1 MGGCLSVT
9 FVKSRIFNISQLAEH
24 FMDVS
29 LPIAENSISKSN
41 RPASHCL
48 RCGCLA
54 SALRYC
60 GLGFF
65 CGAATASPIFLHLVC
80 LCWQL
85 YFYLVV
91 QLTFITLFQSERER
105 ERGRNRKLT
114 YRYNVIIA
122 YIGLLYST
130 HVASTFPFYYTQ
142 LLRWLKIYIYM
153 SVMTRDGLPKGPTGP
168 MSSGGP

>member
-1 MGGCLSVT
+1 MRLPGVCVAVLLSW
-9 FVKSRIFNISQLAEH
+9 FLLRCCYRQPYLSAL
-24 FMDVS
+24 S
-29 LPIAENSISKSN
+29 LPLLTVVLLFS
-41 RPASHCL
+41 C
-48 RCGCLA
+48 
-54 SALRYC
+54 
-60 GLGFF
+60 
-65 CGAATASPIFLHLVC
+65 TVD
-80 LCWQL
+80 
-85 YFYLVV
+85 FYYPL
-91 QLTFITLFQSERER
+91 SERER

-168 MSSGGP
+168 MSSGRLREVAVINFAFLVA